1 LDTAKLTLIDE
12 MAAWLPQ
19 LGLALVTLC
28 AAWLLARLAHGLVS
42 RLGNHRE
49 LRGPLLNFFAR
60 AARVGVLLFGAVT
73 ALGTLGVNISGL
85 VAGLGLTG
93 FALGFALKDSI
104 SNLLAGMLIII
115 YRPFELG
122 DLIEVAG
129 FAGRVTNV
137 DLRYTEL
144 DADAERLLV
153 PNSKL
158 LTDPIK
164 VQKNRAGGATPGI
177 LR

>member
-1 LDTAKLTLIDE
+1 MDRVKT
-12 MAAWLPQ
+12 Q
-19 LGLALVTLC
+19 LVDYVTNWSPEIGLALVALVGSWYLARVVFDLVMRLC
-28 AAWLLARLAHGLVS
+28 ARK
-42 RLGNHRE
+42 E
-49 LRGPLLNFFAR
+49 LHGPLVRFFAR
-60 AARVGVLLFGAVT
+60 VGRLAVLLFGVVT

-115 YRPFELG
+115 YRPFDVG
-122 DLIEVAG
+122 DRIEVAG
-129 FAGRVTNV
+129 FSGRVTNV

-144 DADAERLLV
+144 DGEAERFLV
-153 PNSKL
+153 PNSRL

-164 VQKNRAGGATPGI
+164 VFKTPPAA
-177 LR
+177 LL